1 VDLIGCIS
9 SLFPTANVCLNF
21 IVPVATNT
29 NLLLADL
36 LTSKIPVIYGA
47 PPLYDSK
54 SLKAKRV
61 FYDSKIDHE
70 GAVWLPNTAIMRIKQ
85 TSGGRAPVRKIVE
98 DSDDKGLWSLSPSPA
113 PMKLRSMVQK
123 GVEDR
128 DALSQRASKST
139 LGYKKVEVVV
149 ATTTGKLQ
157 VRGPSII
164 TVGDTSSG
172 SDYDSLP
179 QQRTAKS
186 TLGHKKV
193 GVVVAPTT
201 GKSQKRGPSVIT
213 VGDTSSGSDYIPE
226 GAHVADNDG
235 DTVGSSTS
243 SDILIVED
251 EQATSTRKCKAKS
264 QQSSRATKKV
274 AMTLPDMNT
283 KQRRTS
289 KGVKSSS
296 RKQSTKNTR
305 HRIISPPDSNSS
317 GQESNGNR
325 PNRQK
330 SSVTHGFAQ
339 DTGLM
344 QVPMQMS
351 PVPEEPSQEPR
362 VSECKS
368 SPASARN
375 TYLINPYFSAMQ
387 SQYALSQ
394 VQVDRL
400 GTPCTYLGRLTR
412 PPEGENRP
420 SVTGQRMVAQE

>member
-1 VDLIGCIS
+1 MDLIGCIS

-139 LGYKKVEVVV
+139 LSHKKVEVVV

-157 VRGPSII
+157 VRGPS
-164 TVGDTSSG
+164 
-172 SDYDSLP
+172 
-179 QQRTAKS
+179 
-186 TLGHKKV
+186 
-193 GVVVAPTT
+193 
-201 GKSQKRGPSVIT
+201 VIT
-213 VGDTSSGSDYIPE
+213 VRDTSSGSDYIPE

-251 EQATSTRKCKAKS
+251 EQATSTRKRKAKS
-264 QQSSRATKKV
+264 QQSSHATKKV

-339 DTGLM
+339 DTGLT

-362 VSECKS
+362 VGECKS

-394 VQVDRL
+394 V
-400 GTPCTYLGRLTR
+400 
-412 PPEGENRP
+412 
-420 SVTGQRMVAQE
+420 